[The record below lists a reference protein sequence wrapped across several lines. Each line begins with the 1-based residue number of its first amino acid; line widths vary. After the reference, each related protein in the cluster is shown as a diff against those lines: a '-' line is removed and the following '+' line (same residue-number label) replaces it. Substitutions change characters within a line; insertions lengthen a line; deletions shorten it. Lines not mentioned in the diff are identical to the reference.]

1 MATLTIR
8 NVEDEVVKRLK
19 ERAKLNERSMEAE
32 CLTSAPLGQ
41 IRILL

>member
-32 CLTSAPLGQ
+32 CEGACCLESA
-41 IRILL
+41 